1 MKKNIIFLIMLTF
14 FSLSCE
20 QETLP
25 ESFVLGQEKNFEWG
39 TDYYSNAN
47 SIKLTIAEINDSRCP
62 SDVVCVWEGE
72 ALVKINVETSTTQT
86 IELSTF
92 DNQKDTIDLFSIE
105 LIDVSP
111 YPVSTKNIDLE
122 DYIVTL
128 KIEEITD

>member
-1 MKKNIIFLIMLTF
+1 MLTF
-14 FSLSCE
+14 FSLSCK

-25 ESFVLGQEKNFEWG
+25 ESFILGQEKNFEWG

-47 SIKLTIAEINDSRCP
+47 NIKLTITEINDSRCP
-62 SDVVCVWEGE
+62 SDVVCVWQGE
-72 ALVKINVETSTTQT
+72 AVVKIEVETSTIKT
-86 IELSTF
+86 IKLSTF

-111 YPVSTKNIDLE
+111 YPVSTKNIELE
-122 DYIVTL
+122 DYTVKL